1 MPHRTPK
8 PGNSFGDHS
17 PELIKEWSSK
27 NELSPFDYCR
37 RSNESVWWICPKGH
51 KDYLKTCDS
60 RVGRREGCPTCSH
73 KGPPPLE
80 ESLGFKRAD
89 LIFEWSEEN
98 ERSIWEVWPSSV
110 SSYKWKCLTGVHED
124 YPAIVANR
132 TKKTRPTGCPECW
145 YERMAYERSIPPY
158 NLSIAYLRPD
168 LIPEWSS
175 RNDRSPNEVYAKGG
189 YEAWWKCPNGHPDYL
204 MRCGIRSNGH
214 GCYTCGRVKSGRKKS
229 NPLSGHS
236 FGDLYPELLKE
247 YSPENDKSP
256 FDIKRGADYL
266 AKWSCSKGHTWN
278 THVYS
283 RTGSEKTG
291 CPHCF
296 KLGQSHIENE
306 IRKSLVNYGAQP
318 TTVKLGKWE
327 VDIYIPEKKIV
338 IEYDGDYF
346 HSNPKRIETDT
357 RKSLNLLSL
366 SYKVIRIRDSSIL
379 PTLQIS
385 SSNYYEI
392 DWKYKKTP
400 DKELLDKLLEI
411 L

>member
-27 NELSPFDYCR
+27 NELTPFDYCR

-98 ERSIWEVWPSSV
+98 EKSIWEIWPSSS
-110 SSYKWKCLTGVHED
+110 SSYKWKCPTGVHED

-168 LIPEWSS
+168 L
-175 RNDRSPNEVYAKGG
+175 
-189 YEAWWKCPNGHPDYL
+189 
-204 MRCGIRSNGH
+204 
-214 GCYTCGRVKSGRKKS
+214 
-229 NPLSGHS
+229 NP
-236 FGDLYPELLKE
+236 
-247 YSPENDKSP
+247 
-256 FDIKRGADYL
+256 
-266 AKWSCSKGHTWN
+266 
-278 THVYS
+278 
-283 RTGSEKTG
+283 
-291 CPHCF
+291 
-296 KLGQSHIENE
+296 
-306 IRKSLVNYGAQP
+306 
-318 TTVKLGKWE
+318 
-327 VDIYIPEKKIV
+327 
-338 IEYDGDYF
+338 
-346 HSNPKRIETDT
+346 
-357 RKSLNLLSL
+357 
-366 SYKVIRIRDSSIL
+366 
-379 PTLQIS
+379 
-385 SSNYYEI
+385 
-392 DWKYKKTP
+392 
-400 DKELLDKLLEI
+400 
-411 L
+411 

>member
-98 ERSIWEVWPSSV
+98 ERSIWELWPSSV
-110 SSYKWKCLTGVHED
+110 SSYKWKCPTGVHED

-247 YSPENDKSP
+247 YSPENDRSP

-266 AKWSCSKGHTWN
+266 AKWSCSKGHTWD

-306 IRKSLVNYGAQP
+306 IRKSLVIYGALP

-366 SYKVIRIRDSSIL
+366 GYKVIRIRDSSKL

>member
-1 MPHRTPK
+1 MTHRTPK

-98 ERSIWEVWPSSV
+98 EKSIWEVWPGNH
-110 SSYKWKCLTGVHED
+110 YDARWKCL
-124 YPAIVANR
+124 
-132 TKKTRPTGCPECW
+132 KC
-145 YERMAYERSIPPY
+145 
-158 NLSIAYLRPD
+158 
-168 LIPEWSS
+168 S
-175 RNDRSPNEVYAKGG
+175 RRW
-189 YEAWWKCPNGHPDYL
+189 EAPC
-204 MRCGIRSNGH
+204 
-214 GCYTCGRVKSGRKKS
+214 
-229 NPLSGHS
+229 
-236 FGDLYPELLKE
+236 
-247 YSPENDKSP
+247 
-256 FDIKRGADYL
+256 
-266 AKWSCSKGHTWN
+266 
-278 THVYS
+278 YS
-283 RTGSEKTG
+283 RYSNATG

-306 IRKSLVNYGAQP
+306 IRKSLVIYGALP

-366 SYKVIRIRDSSIL
+366 GYKVIRIRDSSKL
-379 PTLQIS
+379 STLQIS
-385 SSNYYEI
+385 SPNYYEI

>member
-27 NELSPFDYCR
+27 NDKTPYDYCKA
-37 RSNESVWWICPKGH
+37 SHIKVYWICPKGH
-51 KDYLKTCDS
+51 PDYLMKISNKVYGRQGCPECGRYSSYIARTTPLFEESLGFLSPKLSSEYSDKNTRNPYEIYPYSTKKYDWICPNGHEDYLQRCDS
-60 RVGRREGCPTCSH
+60 RYGDGCGCPKCGLVKQNKSRVNSS
-73 KGPPPLE
+73 LE

-98 ERSIWEVWPSSV
+98 EKSIWEVWPGSH
-110 SSYKWKCLTGVHED
+110 YDARWKCL
-124 YPAIVANR
+124 
-132 TKKTRPTGCPECW
+132 KC
-145 YERMAYERSIPPY
+145 
-158 NLSIAYLRPD
+158 
-168 LIPEWSS
+168 S
-175 RNDRSPNEVYAKGG
+175 RRW
-189 YEAWWKCPNGHPDYL
+189 EAPC
-204 MRCGIRSNGH
+204 
-214 GCYTCGRVKSGRKKS
+214 
-229 NPLSGHS
+229 
-236 FGDLYPELLKE
+236 
-247 YSPENDKSP
+247 
-256 FDIKRGADYL
+256 
-266 AKWSCSKGHTWN
+266 
-278 THVYS
+278 YS
-283 RTGSEKTG
+283 RYSNATG

-306 IRKSLVNYGAQP
+306 IRKSLVIYGALP

-366 SYKVIRIRDSSIL
+366 GYKVIRIRDSSKL
-379 PTLQIS
+379 STLQIS
-385 SSNYYEI
+385 SPNYYEI

-400 DKELLDKLLEI
+400 DKELLDKLRKI